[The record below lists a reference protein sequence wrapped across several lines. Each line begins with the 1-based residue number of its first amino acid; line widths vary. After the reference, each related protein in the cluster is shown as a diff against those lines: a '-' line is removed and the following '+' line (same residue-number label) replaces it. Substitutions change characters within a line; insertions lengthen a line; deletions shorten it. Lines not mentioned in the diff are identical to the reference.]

1 LLDISA
7 FGYKVRQYLTVT
19 SIPYVRVD
27 LPLNPPRSELLQL
40 GIQYGRVPVLA
51 IGKDI
56 YCDSSL
62 QLAALQ
68 ATFVNQALPAPLNED
83 AYRAW
88 GIEMRSRAVAV
99 VPVHK
104 FPPEMIADRAKF
116 MRMLNSKMQI
126 GD

>member
-1 LLDISA
+1 
-7 FGYKVRQYLTVT
+7 
-19 SIPYVRVD
+19 
-27 LPLNPPRSELLQL
+27 LPLNPPRFELFQL
-40 GIQYGRVPVLA
+40 GIKYGRVPVLA

-68 ATFVNQALPAPLNED
+68 ATFVNQALPTSLNED

-99 VPVHK
+99 VPVQK
-104 FPPEMIADRAKF
+104 FPPEIIADRAKF
-116 MRMLNSKMQI
+116 MRMLSSKMRI
-126 GD
+126 ID